1 MNIIE
6 AISKRIKYYLDLNG
20 WSIYKLSRKTGL
32 SPNGIQVIM
41 QNATHNIKL
50 TTIILIAHAFGVT
63 LSEFLNGDD
72 FLYEKLNINF

>member
-50 TTIILIAHAFGVT
+50 TTIKLIAQAFGVT

-72 FLYEKLNINF
+72 FLYENLNINF